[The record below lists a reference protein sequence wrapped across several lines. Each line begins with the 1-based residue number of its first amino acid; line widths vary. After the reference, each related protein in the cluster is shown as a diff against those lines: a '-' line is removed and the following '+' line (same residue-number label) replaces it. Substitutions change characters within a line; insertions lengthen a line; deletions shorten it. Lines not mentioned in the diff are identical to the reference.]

1 MTRLE
6 ELAINKKVISHLQS
20 LGITKLFPP
29 QEQAFET
36 GVLEGSNLVLA
47 VPTSSGKTLVAEIC
61 MLKTILDGRGKA
73 LYLVPLKSLA
83 REKYADFKKY
93 ETLGITVA
101 MSVGDYDSP
110 GTKLG
115 EADIIV
121 LTTEKADSLV
131 RHKVDWINDIG
142 IVVVDEVHLIND
154 PTRGPTLEMVIAK
167 LIQMLGTQIVAL
179 SATISNANDIADWL
193 DAELVKST
201 WRPVPLSEGVYL
213 DGTIDFE
220 NLETNQRSIKHIPRI
235 RKDELADVVCDTL
248 DESGQVLVF
257 VSSRK
262 STIAIAKRLAPFLR
276 KYLSDEALKHL
287 VQIAKKIGSRAS
299 APEISKTLGKLVASG
314 VAFHHA
320 GLDNNERALVE
331 DAFKDNLLK
340 VIVATPTLAA
350 GVNLPAR
357 RVIIRDYRRFEQ
369 NRGSYPIPILE
380 YKQMAGRAGRPKY
393 DKYGEAVLIAKTE
406 HEKDNLVD
414 HYILSDPED
423 IFSKLISP
431 SALRSHLL
439 AAIATEL
446 TNNRKEIDG
455 LISNTF
461 FACTDEQQKINH
473 HVSSAIEFLKDGKL
487 IEATTSELY
496 TATALG
502 TRTSRLYINPQT
514 AIMFRDTLSQF
525 ETHTIFG
532 ILHMI
537 CHTPDQP
544 VTYVSRSEIED
555 TEVFIENHY
564 NEIMIE
570 PPDELDTA
578 YTDFLGEVKTTRIL
592 QEWISETTE
601 KDITERYN
609 VGMGDVHRFVRS
621 AEWMIYSASE
631 IARITNNPEHIP
643 SLRGLRSRLKYGVRS
658 DILELV
664 GLRGIGRIRGRMLH
678 NQGLHSLTELYH
690 VPIEELARI
699 PTIGTTI
706 AESIKTQLGVEVK
719 STTPHIEPTNETD
732 DYDSIQTLLEDF
744 DSK

>member
-1 MTRLE
+1 MTTLE
-6 ELAINKKVISHLQS
+6 ELSINKKIITHLKN

-29 QEQAFET
+29 QEQAFDT
-36 GVLEGSNLVLA
+36 GILEGSNLVLA

-61 MLKTILDGRGKA
+61 MLKAILDGRGKA

-93 ETLGITVA
+93 EALGITVA
-101 MSVGDYDSP
+101 MSVGDYDSA

-154 PTRGPTLEMVIAK
+154 PTRGPTLEMVLAK
-167 LIQMLGTQIVAL
+167 LIQMLETQIVAL
-179 SATISNANDIADWL
+179 SATISNASDIADWL

-213 DGTIDFE
+213 SGSIDFE
-220 NLETNQRSIKHIPRI
+220 NLETNKRSVRNLPRI
-235 RKDELADVVCDTL
+235 RKEELADVVCDTL

-262 STIAIAKRLAPFLR
+262 STISMAKRFAPFLR
-276 KYLSDEALKHL
+276 KYLSDDTLGHL
-287 VQIAKKIGSRAS
+287 VRIAKKIGNRAS
-299 APEISKTLGKLVASG
+299 APEISKILGKLVASG

-320 GLDNNERALVE
+320 GLDNQERALVE

-406 HEKDNLVD
+406 QEKDALID
-414 HYILSDPED
+414 HYILSEPEE
-423 IFSKLISP
+423 IFSKLKSQ

-446 TNNRKEIDG
+446 TNNRDEVDE

-461 FACTDEQQKINH
+461 FASNNEQHKIDH
-473 HVSSAIEFLKDGKL
+473 HVSSAIEFLKDGEL
-487 IEATTSELY
+487 IETTTSDLY

-502 TRTSRLYINPQT
+502 KRASRLYIDPQT
-514 AIMFRDTLSQF
+514 AIMFRDILSQF

-544 VTYVSRSEIED
+544 VTYVARSEIED
-555 TEVFIENHY
+555 TEVFIKDNFKEL
-564 NEIMIE
+564 MVE
-570 PPDELDTA
+570 PPDELDTG
-578 YTDFLGEVKTTRIL
+578 YTDFLGEVKTARIL
-592 QEWISETTE
+592 REWISETTE

-609 VGMGDVHRFVRS
+609 VGMGDVHRFVQS
-621 AEWMIYSASE
+621 AEWLIYAASE
-631 IARITNNPEHIP
+631 IARITDNPEHIP
-643 SLRGLRSRLKYGVRS
+643 SLRGLRSRLKYGVRP

-664 GLRGIGRIRGRMLH
+664 SLRGVGRVRGRMLH
-678 NQGLHSLTELYH
+678 NHGLFNLTELYQ

-699 PTIGTTI
+699 PTIGTSI
-706 AESIKTQLGVEVK
+706 AESIKKQLGVEVK
-719 STTPHIEPTNETD
+719 SASGHIEPVEEPD
-732 DYDSIQTLLEDF
+732 DFDSVQTLLEDF
-744 DSK
+744 ASE

>member
-61 MLKTILDGRGKA
+61 MLKAILDGRGKA

-115 EADIIV
+115 EADIVV

-142 IVVVDEVHLIND
+142 IIVVDEVHLIND

-193 DAELVKST
+193 NAALVKSA

-213 DGTIDFE
+213 NGTIDFE
-220 NLETNQRSIKHIPRI
+220 NLETNQRLIKHIPRI
-235 RKDELADVVCDTL
+235 RKEELADVVCDTL

-262 STIAIAKRLAPFLR
+262 STVAMAKRLAPFLR
-276 KYLSDEALKHL
+276 KYLSDETQKHL
-287 VQIAKKIGSRAS
+287 VQIAKKIGSRSS

-369 NRGSYPIPILE
+369 NRGSHPIPILE

-406 HEKDNLVD
+406 PEKDNLVD
-414 HYILSDPED
+414 HYILSNPED

-446 TNNRKEIDG
+446 TSNRKEIDG

-487 IEATTSELY
+487 IEATPSELY
-496 TATALG
+496 TSTALG

-570 PPDELDTA
+570 PPDELDIA

-621 AEWMIYSASE
+621 AEWLIYSASE

-643 SLRGLRSRLKYGVRS
+643 SLIGLRSRLKYGVRS

-678 NQGLHSLTELYH
+678 NQGLHSFTELYY

-699 PTIGTTI
+699 PTIGTAI
-706 AESIKTQLGVEVK
+706 AESIKKQLGAEVK
-719 STTPHIEPTNETD
+719 STTPHIEPATETD
-732 DYDSIQTLLEDF
+732 DYGSIQTLLEDF

>member
-6 ELAINKKVISHLQS
+6 ELAINKKIIKHLQS
-20 LGITKLFPP
+20 IGITELFPP
-29 QEQAFET
+29 QEQAFDTE
-36 GVLEGSNLVLA
+36 VLNGSNLVLA
-47 VPTSSGKTLVAEIC
+47 VPTSAGKTLVAEIC
-61 MLKTILDGRGKA
+61 MLKAILDGRGKA

-110 GTKLG
+110 GTRLG

-154 PTRGPTLEMVIAK
+154 STRGPTLEMVLAK
-167 LIQMLGTQIVAL
+167 LIQMLETQIVAL
-179 SATISNANDIADWL
+179 SATISNADDIAEWL
-193 DAELVKST
+193 KADLVKST

-220 NLETNQRSIKHIPRI
+220 NLETNQRSTKHISRQ
-235 RKDELADVVCDTL
+235 RKEELGDVVCDTL
-248 DESGQVLVF
+248 DEEGQVLVF
-257 VSSRK
+257 VSSRR
-262 STIAIAKRLAPFLR
+262 STISIAKRLAPFLR
-276 KYLSDEALKHL
+276 KYLTNETLAHL
-287 VQIAKKIGSRAS
+287 SQIARKIGSQAS

-314 VAFHHA
+314 AAFHHA
-320 GLDNNERALVE
+320 GLDNKERALVE
-331 DAFKDNLLK
+331 DAFKGNFLK

-369 NRGSYPIPILE
+369 SRGSYPIPILE

-393 DKYGEAVLIAKTE
+393 DKYGEAVLIARTE
-406 HEKDNLVD
+406 HEKDNLID
-414 HYILSDPED
+414 HYILSDPEE
-423 IFSKLISP
+423 IYSKLISP

-439 AAIATEL
+439 STIAAEL
-446 TNNRKEIDG
+446 TNNRKEVDG

-461 FACTDEQQKINH
+461 FACKDEQREIDH
-473 HVSSAIEFLKDGKL
+473 HVSSAIEFLREGKL
-487 IEATTSELY
+487 IEATSSELF
-496 TATALG
+496 TATPLG
-502 TRTSRLYINPQT
+502 RRTSQLYINPQT
-514 AIMFRDTLSQF
+514 AMMFRDILSEA

-532 ILHMI
+532 ILHMV

-544 VTYVSRSEIED
+544 VTYITRSEIED
-555 TEVFIENHY
+555 TEVFVEDHY
-564 NEIMIE
+564 KEIMIE
-570 PPDELDTA
+570 PPDDLDTE
-578 YTDFLGEVKTTRIL
+578 YTDFLGEVKTARIL

-609 VGMGDVHRFVRS
+609 VGMGDVHRFVQS
-621 AEWMIYSASE
+621 AEWLIYSASE
-631 IARITNNPEHIP
+631 IARITNNPGHIP
-643 SLRGLRSRLKYGVRS
+643 SLRELRSRLKYGVRA

-678 NQGLHSLTELYH
+678 NQGLQNLAELYQ

-699 PTIGTTI
+699 PTIGTSI
-706 AESIKTQLGVEVK
+706 AESIKKQLGVEVK
-719 STTPHIEPTNETD
+719 STTPHIDYVDEID
-732 DYDSIQTLLEDF
+732 DYGSVQTLLEDF
-744 DSK
+744 SSE

>member
-1 MTRLE
+1 MTLLE
-6 ELAINKKVISHLQS
+6 ELAINKKIISHLQN
-20 LGITKLFPP
+20 LGIKKLFPP

-61 MLKTILDGRGKA
+61 MLKAILDGRGKA

-101 MSVGDYDSP
+101 MSVGDFDSS

-131 RHKVDWINDIG
+131 RNKVNWINDIG
-142 IVVVDEVHLIND
+142 IIVVDEVHLIND
-154 PTRGPTLEMVIAK
+154 KSRGPTLEMVLAK
-167 LIQMLGTQIVAL
+167 LMQMIETQIVAL
-179 SATISNANDIADWL
+179 SATISNASDIAEWL
-193 DAELVKST
+193 DASLVKST

-220 NLETNQRSIKHIPRI
+220 NLETNQRFAKNISRI
-235 RKDELADVVCDTL
+235 RKEELADIVCDTL
-248 DESGQVLVF
+248 DENGQVLVF

-262 STIAIAKRLAPFLR
+262 STISMAKRLAPFLR
-276 KYLSDEALKHL
+276 KYLSEDTLGYL
-287 VQIAKKIGSRAS
+287 VQIAKKIGNRAS
-299 APEISKTLGKLVASG
+299 APEISKTLGKLVAAG

-320 GLDNNERALVE
+320 GLDNQERALVE
-331 DAFKDNLLK
+331 DAFKANLLK

-393 DKYGEAVLIAKTE
+393 DKYGEAVLIARTE
-406 HEKDNLVD
+406 HEKDALID
-414 HYILSDPED
+414 HYILSDPEE
-423 IFSKLISP
+423 IFSKLKSQ

-446 TNNRKEIDG
+446 TNNRKEVDE
-455 LISNTF
+455 LIANTF
-461 FACTDEQQKINH
+461 FASNNEQRKIDH
-473 HVSSAIEFLKDGKL
+473 HVSSAIEFLNDGQL
-487 IEATTSELY
+487 IEKTSSDLY

-502 TRTSRLYINPQT
+502 RRASRLYIDPET
-514 AIMFRDTLSQF
+514 AIMFRDILSQS

-532 ILHMI
+532 MLHMI
-537 CHTPDQP
+537 CHAPDQP

-555 TEVFIENHY
+555 TVVFIEDHFK
-564 NEIMIE
+564 EFMIE
-570 PPDELDTA
+570 SPDELDNG
-578 YTDFLGEVKTTRIL
+578 YNEFLGEVKTARIL

-609 VGMGDVHRFVRS
+609 VGMGDVHRFVQS
-621 AEWMIYSASE
+621 AEWLIYAASE
-631 IARITNNPEHIP
+631 IARITDNPGHIP

-664 GLRGIGRIRGRMLH
+664 SLRGIGRVRGRMLH
-678 NQGLHSLTELYH
+678 NQGLFSFTELYK

-706 AESIKTQLGVEVK
+706 AESIKKQLGVEVK
-719 STTPHIEPTNETD
+719 STLAHIEPVEETD
-732 DYDSIQTLLEDF
+732 DFDSIQTLLEDF
-744 DSK
+744 TSE